1 VSAITNRYA
10 CALADVVL
18 GKHLDRQQTAQE
30 LALFAQLM
38 ESSRELR
45 TIWQNPSVEGVQK
58 RKVLDWIV
66 ARAGASQMVRNFI
79 AVLIDRHRISALREV
94 IREVEL
100 ELNKHAGLTEA
111 EVTSAR
117 PMSDLAKR
125 ALEARMEELTGKPVL
140 AHYATDASLL
150 GGAVV
155 KAGSTVYDGSLRRQF
170 EELKEQLSST

>member
-1 VSAITNRYA
+1 
-10 CALADVVL
+10 
-18 GKHLDRQQTAQE
+18 
-30 LALFAQLM
+30 
-38 ESSRELR
+38 
-45 TIWQNPSVEGVQK
+45 
-58 RKVLDWIV
+58 
-66 ARAGASQMVRNFI
+66 MVRNFI

-100 ELNKHAGLTEA
+100 ELNKRAGLTEA

-117 PMSDLAKR
+117 PLSDPAKR
-125 ALEARMEELTGKPVL
+125 ALEARMEEFTGTRVL

-170 EELKEQLSST
+170 QELKEQLSSA

>member
-1 VSAITNRYA
+1 MSAITNRYA
-10 CALADVVL
+10 CAFADVVL
-18 GKHLDRQQTAQE
+18 GKHLDRHQTAQE
-30 LALFAQLM
+30 LALIAQLM
-38 ESSRELR
+38 GSSRVLR

-100 ELNKHAGLTEA
+100 ELNKRAGLTEA

-117 PMSDLAKR
+117 PLSDLAKR
-125 ALEARMEELTGKPVL
+125 ALEDRMEELTGKRVL